1 MENLAAR
8 AQSFG
13 EGRHAFGHDHELLK
27 IDRRIR
33 VRAAVDDVHH
43 RYRQHLGIRSAEVF
57 EKREAELVGGRPCSR
72 KRDRENRIRAE
83 LALVRRAVER
93 DHRLV
98 HVDLIERVHVR
109 HFFSDDFVHIRHSFR
124 HAAAKEAFFHA
135 IAQLPRLMFPCASA
149 ARDNGIAGCAAGD
162 SDDSFNSW
170 ITARIDDLPGV
181 DSNDFRHGH
190 NRCSSF

>member
-1 MENLAAR
+1 MNSWKSIGASECAPPLMMFIIGTG
-8 AQSFG
+8 STL
-13 EGRHAFGHDHELLK
+13 AFGPPRYLK
-27 IDRRIR
+27 SGRPDL
-33 VRAAVDDVHH
+33 H
-43 RYRQHLGIRSAEVF
+43 R
-57 EKREAELVGGRPCSR
+57 GRPCSR
-72 KRDRENRIRAE
+72 KRDREDRIRTE

-93 DHRLV
+93 HHRPV
-98 HVDLIERVHVR
+98 YVDLIESVHVR
-109 HFFSDDFVHIRHSFR
+109 HFFSDGFVHIRHSFR
-124 HAAAKEAFFHA
+124 HAAAKEAFFHV